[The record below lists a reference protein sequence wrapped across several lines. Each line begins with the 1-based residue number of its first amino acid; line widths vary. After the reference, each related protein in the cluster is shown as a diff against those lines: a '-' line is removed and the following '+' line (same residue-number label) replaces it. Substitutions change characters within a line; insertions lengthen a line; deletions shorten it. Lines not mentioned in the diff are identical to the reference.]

1 MQTTTVPIPITT
13 ALILRGQRAWTRI
26 KTTAAE
32 QRELWRQ
39 VGEALA
45 YGRAENPST
54 KAFGAWVI
62 EHGFGDMDRF
72 TRRDALWLADNWHAL
87 TGNDSPSAT
96 HPTAVRIAHRKALR
110 SASPAPT
117 KDTEFSEHEAAADAP
132 KVITYDNVVAERR
145 ESIATFARKALEQ
158 MNDLCRRQRIDP
170 AAGSSGSRRAAL
182 V

>member
-1 MQTTTVPIPITT
+1 MD
-13 ALILRGQRAWTRI
+13 RRRRADAMW
-26 KTTAAE
+26 
-32 QRELWRQ
+32 L
-39 VGEALA
+39 
-45 YGRAENPST
+45 AENWS
-54 KAFGAWVI
+54 VVHEVDI
-62 EHGFGDMDRF
+62 DE
-72 TRRDALWLADNWHAL
+72 
-87 TGNDSPSAT
+87 S
-96 HPTAVRIAHRKALR
+96 HPTHIRIAHCKALR
-110 SASPAPT
+110 AASPAPT